1 MVSGVTALRYLN
13 VPMYRC
19 GCLPDAASCLHFSCK
34 SVLLE
39 QQLCTCFLTS
49 LLLRCSVIRRSTT
62 LLVVSGEFWLFNN
75 RPSRRSLA
83 ALLLM
88 VGGAVVAGV
97 TDLTFNL
104 PG

>member
-1 MVSGVTALRYLN
+1 MTRS
-13 VPMYRC
+13 
-19 GCLPDAASCLHFSCK
+19 LPPHPIA
-34 SVLLE
+34 
-39 QQLCTCFLTS
+39 
-49 LLLRCSVIRRSTT
+49 RSVIRRSTT
-62 LLVVSGEFWLFNN
+62 LLVVSGEFWLFNK

-88 VGGAVVAGV
+88 VCGAVVAGL